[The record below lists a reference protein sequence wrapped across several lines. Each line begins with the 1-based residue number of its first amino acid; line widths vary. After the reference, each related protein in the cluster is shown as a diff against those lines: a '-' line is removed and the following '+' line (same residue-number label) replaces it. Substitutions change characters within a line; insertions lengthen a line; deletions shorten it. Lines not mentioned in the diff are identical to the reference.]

1 MTGKEICKNRYDKTK
16 ALKYVNRCSDH
27 SLFSHIYKLNIR

>member
-16 ALKYVNRCSDH
+16 ALKYVNSVVITLC
-27 SLFSHIYKLNIR
+27 LVIFTN